1 MLPTVVRFRGAEN
14 RFSTAILGLHIFHA
28 VHRRAS
34 SAFFGD
40 TRLQY
45 QRAAN
50 QEHCG
55 NFELVIH
62 GFPVLMGYKFKEILA
77 SSTLT
82 QEACRVL
89 FNGHVDAKSLT
100 VKSKLLDQFLLVQ
113 HELYQKAMK
122 RLPAMAAAGCFFTR
136 QGLEQASSEPLAK
149 WKALKMRGSL
159 LYDLCGGLG
168 ADCLNLAPGFQQ
180 VFSCDPDEELNDL
193 FAYNAERMGIAH
205 VQRLTMKAEA
215 FLQNTETVSDWVY
228 FDPDRRSEGRRQTGF
243 KHYVPEP
250 ENLYRQFAERG
261 KNWMIKLS
269 PLDDIQAIYHAF
281 PGLSRL
287 WVMSHQGEVKE
298 LLAELQPGVGN
309 VVSPELCV
317 VEMDEASETH
327 RLQAPLL
334 PWPKA
339 VLPGTGGDFLFEPSP
354 GLIKSELLQ
363 RNPPKGWISGNARG
377 TLWFTPAIDRNYPG
391 RWTAIVLLLEN
402 QSMSKSAA
410 ALKAA
415 GISAASV
422 KSREMPLR
430 SEEARNALHMK
441 EGDQYRIYLSQ
452 AGKTRWLVA
461 GKALRD

>member
-1 MLPTVVRFRGAEN
+1 
-14 RFSTAILGLHIFHA
+14 
-28 VHRRAS
+28 
-34 SAFFGD
+34 
-40 TRLQY
+40 
-45 QRAAN
+45 
-50 QEHCG
+50 
-55 NFELVIH
+55 
-62 GFPVLMGYKFKEILA
+62 MGYKFKEILA

-89 FNGHVDAKSLT
+89 LNGQADAKSLT

-113 HELYQKAMK
+113 GELYQKAMK
-122 RLPAMAAAGCFFTR
+122 RLPAMATAGCFFTR
-136 QGLEQASSEPLAK
+136 QALEQASSEPLAR
-149 WKALKMRGSL
+149 WKARKMNGAL

-193 FAYNAERMGIAH
+193 FAYNAKRMGIAH

-215 FLQNTETVSDWVY
+215 FLQNTETVADWVY

-269 PLDDIQAIYHAF
+269 PLDDIHAIYHAF

-298 LLAELQPGVGN
+298 LLAELQPGLDTA
-309 VVSPELCV
+309 VSPELIV
-317 VEMDEASETH
+317 LEMNDTSEAF

-334 PWPKA
+334 PWPEA
-339 VLPGTGGDFLFEPSP
+339 VVAGTGGDFLFEPSAA
-354 GLIKSELLQ
+354 LIKSELLQ

-377 TLWFTPAIDRNYPG
+377 TLWFTTAIDRSYPG
-391 RWTAIVLLLEN
+391 RWTEVALLLEN
-402 QSMSKSAA
+402 LSMGKSAA
-410 ALKAA
+410 ALKAE
-415 GISAASV
+415 GIHAASV
-422 KSREMPLR
+422 KSREVPIR
-430 SEEARNALHMK
+430 SEEVRKALQLD
-441 EGDQYRIYLSQ
+441 EGDQYRVYLSQ
-452 AGKTRWLVA
+452 AGKMRWLVA

>member
-1 MLPTVVRFRGAEN
+1 MF
-14 RFSTAILGLHIFHA
+14 GLHIFHA
-28 VHRRAS
+28 IHRRAS

-45 QRAAN
+45 QHAAN

-62 GFPVLMGYKFKEILA
+62 GFPVLMGYKFKDILA

-82 QEACRVL
+82 QEVCRVL
-89 FNGHVDAKSLT
+89 LNGQDSAKSLT
-100 VKSKLLDQFLLVQ
+100 VKSKLLDHFLSVQ
-113 HELYQKAMK
+113 RELYQKAMK

-136 QGLEQASSEPLAK
+136 QALEQASSEPLAK
-149 WKALKMRGSL
+149 WKANKMSGSL

-168 ADCLNLAPGFQQ
+168 ADCLNLAAGFRH
-180 VFSCDPDEELNDL
+180 VCSCDPDEELNDL
-193 FAYNAERMGIAH
+193 FAFNAERMGVAH
-205 VQRLTMKAEA
+205 VQRLAVKAES
-215 FLQNTETVSDWVY
+215 FLHNTEAVADWVY

-243 KHYVPEP
+243 KHYTPEP
-250 ENLYRQFAERG
+250 ESLYKQFASRG

-287 WVMSHQGEVKE
+287 WVMAHHGEVKE
-298 LLAELQPGVGN
+298 LLAELQPGVEKA
-309 VVSPELCV
+309 VSPELCV

-334 PWPKA
+334 PWPRA

-354 GLIKSELLQ
+354 GLIKSEMLQ
-363 RNPPKGWISGNARG
+363 RNPPPGWISGNARG
-377 TLWFTPAIDRNYPG
+377 TLWFAPAKDSSYPG
-391 RWTAIVLLLEN
+391 RWTEVVLLLEN
-402 QSMSKSAA
+402 QSMGKSAA

-422 KSREMPLR
+422 KSREVPLR
-430 SEEARNALHMK
+430 SEEVRKALRLE